1 LGGIPALLLTLGAY
15 LVVDTPNSLIE
26 RGHLE
31 KGKVVLRKIRGTDNI
46 EPEFLELVEASR
58 VAKEVKHPFRNLL
71 KRNNRPQLVISIALM
86 VCTNAVFTFFIFLN
100 IYNMISDN
108 QGFKS
113 WSQLCNNFYYCK
125 ELQSNKFQ
133 S

>member
-1 LGGIPALLLTLGAY
+1 
-15 LVVDTPNSLIE
+15 
-26 RGHLE
+26 LE
-31 KGKVVLRKIRGTDNI
+31 KGKAVLRKIRGTDNI

-100 IYNMISDN
+100 IYNMITKILNHGRNCVTIFIIAKNCSQIN
-108 QGFKS
+108 FKVKTAAIAIS
-113 WSQLCNNFYYCK
+113 KKKKHCRGQNRDC
-125 ELQSNKFQ
+125 
-133 S
+133 